1 MIKDL
6 FKVASKGT
14 PNREK
19 VIANWIGTNQFCE
32 ESQFVYE
39 LTHNSL

>member
-6 FKVASKGT
+6 FKVASKGN
-14 PNREK
+14 PNILWK
-19 VIANWIGTNQFCE
+19 SIANWKATNRFCK

-39 LTHNSL
+39 L